1 MERAGWIK
9 LHRKV
14 LDSEIWD
21 KNPLYFKVFMFL
33 CLRADYKDGSIDFTL
48 DQLAQAVEWREGRS
62 PKVPSRKVLR
72 DVLEWLESNEI
83 IKISK
88 VGGGNRKFHSVVIV
102 NYSTYQGAE
111 VDAVT
116 ERNEK
121 RLNKQYTFKE
131 VKEVKEVQETKVS
144 CANGA
149 SKQIELPVEAP
160 AKKQAKRDDYI
171 DTMTRFWSEL
181 APNLKTPIS
190 LFGKWRSQFGAEIPI
205 DIIQQLSHRG
215 FKPRK
220 GGSLQAYLAKSCAN
234 VFAERQQQ
242 RRNEATDD
250 DMREF
255 DEWVETGESV

>member
-1 MERAGWIK
+1 MSKRDFYEVLGVGRDASEREIK
-9 LHRKV
+9 K
-14 LDSEIWD
+14 
-21 KNPLYFKVFMFL
+21 
-33 CLRADYKDGSIDFTL
+33 AYKR
-48 DQLAQAVEWREGRS
+48 LAM
-62 PKVPSRKVLR
+62 
-72 DVLEWLESNEI
+72 
-83 IKISK
+83 
-88 VGGGNRKFHSVVIV
+88 KFHPDR
-102 NYSTYQGAE
+102 NPGDKAAE
-111 VDAVT
+111 AS
-116 ERNEK
+116 
-121 RLNKQYTFKE
+121 FKE